1 MKKLMAM
8 LLALVMILSLC
19 ACDKKNSTEEELE
32 TAYLLTEIGA
42 TQTDSEGKTHSMRGT
57 VEYDDD
63 YNVIGT
69 KTYED
74 GKLSMEIT
82 YDKDMDKPLVE
93 QEYDEDGKKAD
104 RTEYTYDANGNLL
117 ERSGSRSIDGETTT
131 VKEVFTYDANGN
143 QLTEKSYSN
152 GELEYEYT
160 YTYTA
165 FNKVATQI
173 RRDSDGDETHSTYT
187 YDEHENVISCKTE
200 YKYSDGNNHSYEE
213 TYENTYEGD
222 KLVEVKVYTDEEL
235 ESLTQYDANG
245 NEILRVYYYGDDGKE
260 SSRYET
266 IYDANGNVL
275 KRIDKWGE
283 ETNIT
288 TYTYN
293 SKGNCIEA
301 VETCGDEEKSRITYS
316 YDDNGNCTGLKM
328 VRDGNVQL
336 EYTAT
341 YKEVKV
347 SKEAAEKIAAFTKK
361 VGIFNY

>member
-1 MKKLMAM
+1 MKKLIAM

-32 TAYLLTEIGA
+32 TAYLLTEISA

-74 GKLSMEIT
+74 GKLSMETT

-93 QEYDEDGKKAD
+93 QEYDEDGKKTD
-104 RTEYTYDANGNLL
+104 RTEYTYDANGNRL
-117 ERSGSRSIDGETTT
+117 ERSGSYSYDGKTTT
-131 VKEVFTYDANGN
+131 FKEVCTYDANGN

-173 RRDSDGDETHSTYT
+173 RRDNDGDETHSTYT

-200 YKYSDGNNHSYEE
+200 RKFADRDSYSYEE
-213 TYENTYEGD
+213 IYENTYEGD
-222 KLVEVKVYTDEEL
+222 KLVEVKCYNDGTLEEYTK
-235 ESLTQYDANG
+235 YDANG
-245 NEILRVYYYGDDGKE
+245 NEILRVYYFGDDGEE

-275 KRIDKWGE
+275 RRIEKWDE
-283 ETNIT
+283 ESNIT

-301 VETCGDEEKSRITYS
+301 VETYGDEEKSRITYS

>member
-93 QEYDEDGKKAD
+93 QEYDEDGKKTD

-117 ERSGSRSIDGETTT
+117 ERSGSYSYDGETTT
-131 VKEVFTYDANGN
+131 FKEVCTYDANGN
-143 QLTEKSYSN
+143 KLTEKEYRN
-152 GELEYEYT
+152 NELQYERT
-160 YTYTA
+160 TTYTA
-165 FNKVATQI
+165 FNKPAKEVVNNY
-173 RRDSDGDETHSTYT
+173 GDETIYTYT

-200 YKYSDGNNHSYEE
+200 RKFADRDSYSYEE
-213 TYENTYEGD
+213 IYENTYEGD
-222 KLVEVKVYTDEEL
+222 KLVEVKCYNDGTLEEYTK
-235 ESLTQYDANG
+235 YDANG
-245 NEILRVYYYGDDGKE
+245 NEILRVYYFGDDGEE

-266 IYDANGNVL
+266 IYDTNGNVL
-275 KRIDKWGE
+275 KRIEKWDE
-283 ETNIT
+283 KSNIT

-293 SKGNCIEA
+293 SKGDCIEA
-301 VETCGDEEKSRITYS
+301 VETYGDEERSRITYN

-336 EYTAT
+336 ECTAT

>member
-1 MKKLMAM
+1 MKKLIAM

-42 TQTDSEGKTHSMRGT
+42 TQKDSEGKTHTMKAT
-57 VEYDDD
+57 MKYDDD

-82 YDKDMDKPLVE
+82 YDKDMDKPLVA
-93 QEYDEDGKKAD
+93 QEYDEDGKKTD

-117 ERSGSRSIDGETTT
+117 ERSGNRNYNGKNSTFKYI
-131 VKEVFTYDANGN
+131 FTYDANSN
-143 QLTEKSYSN
+143 MLTEKNYSN
-152 GELEYEYT
+152 GKLENEFI

-165 FNKVATQI
+165 FNKVATEI
-173 RRDSDGDETHSTYT
+173 LRYSYGEEVHCTYT
-187 YDEHENVISCKTE
+187 YDQHENKISETRTWQYDNGE
-200 YKYSDGNNHSYEE
+200 TRSTQT
-213 TYENTYEGD
+213 TYENTYDGD
-222 KLVEVKVYTDEEL
+222 KLAEVKTYEDGKL
-235 ESLTQYDANG
+235 ESWEKYDANG
-245 NEILRVYYYGDDGKE
+245 NETLRVYYYGDDGEE

-266 IYDANGNVL
+266 IYDANGKVL
-275 KRIDKWGE
+275 KRIEKWDE
-283 ETNIT
+283 KSNIT

-301 VETCGDEEKSRITYS
+301 VETYGDEEKSRITYS

-336 EYTAT
+336 EYTVT

-347 SKEAAEKIAAFTKK
+347 SKEAAEKIVAVTKK
-361 VGIFNY
+361 VGIFN